1 MAILKAPF
9 VLAIHE
15 NRAIRSLLQSV
26 LKHAGYGVLAVATEA
41 EAIRLLRPGQ
51 TGIRLL
57 IVDQCGSLIKH
68 ISHGFGPDREEI
80 KLLYL
85 TSFRSLAE
93 RVADALAQ
101 PESGFLAKPFSPKA
115 LLNLVEALI
124 GPPDEARTNAYAS
137 RSVDSITS

>member
-15 NRAIRSLLQSV
+15 NGAIRSLLQSV
-26 LKHAGYGVLAVATEA
+26 LKHAGYGVLSVATEA
-41 EAIRLLRPGQ
+41 EAVRLMRPGHA
-51 TGIRLL
+51 GIRLL
-57 IVDQCGSLIKH
+57 IVDQCGPLFR
-68 ISHGFGPDREEI
+68 HGFGPDPEGV

-85 TSFRSLAE
+85 TSFRSLAD

-101 PESGFLAKPFSPKA
+101 PESGFLSKPFSPKA

-124 GPPDEARTNAYAS
+124 GPPEEAHAYAP
-137 RSVDSITS
+137 RSMDAAIS